1 MPVAP
6 SFQDLVDQYEAEAV
20 ARRPDLLFRDGD
32 ITQAQQHGAGAM
44 ADSVV
49 RYGAQA
55 FKETFLDGARGDAL
69 TTLVN
74 DRYNIQRSPASAA
87 QVTLTFERTSGGAEE
102 TFAAGTV
109 AATEFDSDGNEIRF
123 ETDGPL
129 TFGAGID
136 GPLTVA
142 ATAVEVGRAGNAAA
156 GTITRIITSHTD
168 QTFTVTNVATAG
180 GGNEEESDPELRR
193 RARSFF
199 LTLRGGTLDA
209 LEFGALTVATVR
221 VARATESATG
231 LVTLVV
237 ADSDG
242 NSTLQMIADVIAAIQ
257 TYRAAGSIVTVA
269 GGTQLLINVAA
280 QLVLEDGVD
289 IGVVGPLAEEAIEAE
304 MAKLRQGEVVY
315 LTKLASSAIAVDPAG
330 IKTCIVTAPAADVT
344 PTSIQTPR
352 AGTVTV
358 TEAA

>member
-55 FKETFLDGARGDAL
+55 FKATFLDGARGDEL

-87 QVTLTFERTSGGAEE
+87 QVTLTFERTSGGAAE
-102 TFAAGTV
+102 TFSAGTV
-109 AATEFDSDGNEIRF
+109 VATEFDSDGNEIRF

-129 TFGAGID
+129 TFGIGIN

-142 ATAVEVGRAGNAAA
+142 ATAVEVGRAGNVAL
-156 GTITRIITSHTD
+156 GTVTRIVTSHVD
-168 QTFTVTNVATAG
+168 QTFTVINEAGG

-193 RARSFF
+193 RARAFF

-209 LEFGALTVATVR
+209 IEFGALTVATVR
-221 VARATESATG
+221 VARATESVTG

-242 NSTLQMIADVIAAIQ
+242 NSTIEMIADVIAAIQ
-257 TYRAAGSIVTVA
+257 TYRAAGSIVTVT
-269 GGTQLLINVAA
+269 GGVQLLVNVSA

-315 LTKLASSAIAVDPAG
+315 LTKLASAAIAVDPAG